1 MAGLFEALL
10 PGAVTAGAGVAMAK
24 GLTDLGAQA
33 SDEMNQLG
41 NQVNQDMQF
50 KPYSV
55 RTGMANSTVAQD
67 GSIDVGLGGGD
78 WGRDGYD
85 QGMAALNNAGA
96 GLGDYQNA
104 SLGAAGTFREASLTD
119 PAARQQ
125 QLFEQMQAAQQ
136 PALQRARS
144 AMETRA
150 FNQGRSGI
158 MGNQYGG
165 TSEQFAQSKAEAEA
179 RNNNMLQAQ
188 QLGLQEQM
196 QQGQLS
202 QMYGS
207 QGLTAA
213 QMNQGIGSTQAQLG
227 LQGYQNSFLPLQ
239 NQLQAMQMGA
249 QNANLAQTGQ
259 ISGNNMLAQLGLGGI
274 QAEVNAGK
282 AASELYGNMFG
293 ALAQPLGSLGST
305 IDGAIQDGGGLWDSI
320 TSIFGN

>member
-1 MAGLFEALL
+1 MAGLFESLL
-10 PGAVTAGAGVAMAK
+10 PGAITAGAGVGMAK
-24 GLTDLGAQA
+24 SLTDLGSQA
-33 SDEMNQLG
+33 SDEMNALG
-41 NQVNQDMQF
+41 QQVNQNMQF

-78 WGRDGYD
+78 WGQD
-85 QGMAALNNAGA
+85 QYNAGMAALNQAGA
-96 GLGDYQNA
+96 GLGDFQNA
-104 SLGAAGTFREASLTD
+104 SLGASGTFRDSSLVG
-119 PAARQQ
+119 PQERQQ

-144 AMETRA
+144 AMESRA
-150 FNQGRSGI
+150 YNQGRGGI

-179 RNNNMLQAQ
+179 RNNAMLQAG
-188 QLGLQEQM
+188 QLARQEQM
-196 QQGQLS
+196 QQGQLAN
-202 QMYGS
+202 MYGQ
-207 QGLTAA
+207 QGLQAA
-213 QMNQGIGSTQAQLG
+213 GMNQGIGQAQAGLG
-227 LQGYQNSFLPLQ
+227 LQGYQSSFLPLQ

-293 ALAQPLGSLGST
+293 ALA
-305 IDGAIQDGGGLWDSI
+305 GAGASSPAGQAGGLIDSLLGEV
-320 TSIFGN
+320 FG

>member
-1 MAGLFEALL
+1 MSLFESLL
-10 PGAVTAGAGVAMAK
+10 PGAVTAGAGVGMAK
-24 GLTDLGAQA
+24 SLTDLGEQA
-33 SDEMNQLG
+33 SNQMTELG
-41 NQVNQDMQF
+41 NQVNQNMQF

-78 WGRDGYD
+78 WGRDQYD
-85 QGMAALNNAGA
+85 AGMASLQQAGA
-96 GLGDYQNA
+96 GLGDYQDA
-104 SLGAAGTFREASLTD
+104 SLGAAGNFRDASLTD

-125 QLFEQMQAAQQ
+125 QLFDQMQAASQ
-136 PALQRARS
+136 PALERARS
-144 AMETRA
+144 AMESRA
-150 FNQGRSGI
+150 FNQGRGGI

-179 RNNNMLQAQ
+179 RNSNMLQAQ

-202 QMYGS
+202 QMYGN

-213 QMNQGIGSTQAQLG
+213 QMNQGLGQAQAGLG
-227 LQGYQNSFLPLQ
+227 LQGYQSSFLPLQ

-259 ISGNNMLAQLGLGGI
+259 ISGNNMLAQLGLGGV

-293 ALAQPLGSLGST
+293 ALAAPLGGIGAKIDEGIAGGQSLF
-305 IDGAIQDGGGLWDSI
+305 DSVMD
-320 TSIFGN
+320 IFG